1 MYAASNPV
9 FKIAEGQSTS
19 QAMGRPSMKKRTH
32 ILLRRISLLAALAS
46 LAFNALA
53 GTVVI
58 YAAADLQ
65 VVAPLIVDFEKAHP
79 EIKVVY
85 HDLQSTALNDRFLDE
100 IGSSSKADIVWSS
113 AMDLQMKLVNDGHAK
128 PYRSAETSAL
138 PSWAKWRD
146 EAFGT
151 TFEPVCFAYNRQLLA
166 PGAIPQTHA
175 ELVRVLQEQP
185 ERFRNRL
192 VTYDPQ
198 RSGLGYLLH
207 SQDLEANPVVFW
219 NLIQVMA
226 QAGLST
232 EPTTTQM
239 LDRIS
244 SGRSVLGYNVLCS
257 YTNARA
263 STDTQIG
270 SVMPRDY
277 TLVMSRIAFI
287 SRYAP
292 HPDEARI
299 WLDFMLSKRGQAIF
313 NQIGLHSVRTDVEDV
328 ASAETL
334 RKQLGNAFRPIV
346 LNTGLLTYIDQ
357 GKREL
362 FLNHWDT
369 VLKAGRG
376 VPAKDSPATS
386 RPARRKPL

>member
-9 FKIAEGQSTS
+9 FKIAKGQSTS
-19 QAMGRPSMKKRTH
+19 QAMGKPSMKKHTLT
-32 ILLRRISLLAALAS
+32 LLHHISLLAALAS
-46 LAFNALA
+46 VAINALA

-65 VVAPLIVDFEKAHP
+65 VVGPLIADFEQAHP

-85 HDLQSTALNDRFLDE
+85 HDLQSTDLNDRFLDE
-100 IGSSSKADIVWSS
+100 IGNSSKADIVWSS

-207 SQDLEANPVVFW
+207 TQDLEANPVVFW

-244 SGRSVLGYNVLCS
+244 SGQSVLGYNVLCS
-257 YTNARA
+257 YTSSRA
-263 STDTQIG
+263 STDTRIG

-357 GKREL
+357 SKREL
-362 FLNHWDT
+362 FLNQWDT
-369 VLKAGRG
+369 VLKAGRDI
-376 VPAKDSPATS
+376 PAKDSPTTS